1 MRSAADAVVD
11 YQSLKSR
18 QDTWSKMVD
27 IADKSVQNA
36 KGRVRAGLDNGL
48 TALQKQDEAVRTKM
62 SAVQYHAEYMTA
74 WSNLNAQLGGGF
86 KLNKK

>member
-1 MRSAADAVVD
+1 MYDQTVLNAMRSAADAVVD

-18 QDTWSKMVD
+18 QDTWNKMVN

-48 TALQKQDEAVRTKM
+48 TALQKTRRSCAYENVGSPIPCRISDSLE
-62 SAVQYHAEYMTA
+62 
-74 WSNLNAQLGGGF
+74 
-86 KLNKK
+86 

>member
-1 MRSAADAVVD
+1 MRAAADAVVD

-18 QDTWSKMVD
+18 QDTWSKMVN

-48 TALQKQDEAVRTKM
+48 TALQNKTKLCVRKCR
-62 SAVQYHAEYMTA
+62 Q
-74 WSNLNAQLGGGF
+74 SNTMQNI
-86 KLNKK
+86 